1 MPGIGEKS
9 AARLS
14 LFLIKA
20 DADYLTNLSEA
31 IVDIRD
37 KIKLCQVC
45 FNLTEGEVC
54 DICRNPSR
62 SDSTICVV
70 EEVQHLWAIEAL
82 GDFQGKYHVLHGA
95 LTSLGE
101 LDPEKLKITALLKR
115 IEGGVREVI
124 LATDTDTDG
133 ELTAMYIAKL
143 LNSYRVTVSRI
154 ASGVPMG
161 GELEYIDQMTL
172 SRALEERKKY

>member
-1 MPGIGEKS
+1 M
-9 AARLS
+9 
-14 LFLIKA
+14 
-20 DADYLTNLSEA
+20 
-31 IVDIRD
+31 
-37 KIKLCQVC
+37 
-45 FNLTEGEVC
+45 
-54 DICRNPSR
+54 
-62 SDSTICVV
+62 
-70 EEVQHLWAIEAL
+70 
-82 GDFQGKYHVLHGA
+82 HGA

-124 LATDTDTDG
+124 LATDTETDG